1 MKKLLL
7 TLFIFPLL
15 LSGTTATTEVEHDL
29 IGIWHDEFNQES
41 VQINRNNNFDVTFTR
56 VSGYNLKSKGL
67 ILSSHE
73 GLIEVERNYPKK
85 ETYTLRYVFS
95 PSKETLVITKPNSK
109 EAWVFTRYN

>member
-1 MKKLLL
+1 MKNLLL
-7 TLFIFPLL
+7 ALLFPFLIG
-15 LSGTTATTEVEHDL
+15 STTTTTNEVEHDL
-29 IGIWHDEFNQES
+29 IGVWHDQFNNES
-41 VQINRNNNFDVTFTR
+41 VQITRNNNFDVQFTR

-67 ILSSHE
+67 ILTSHE
-73 GLIEVERNYPKK
+73 GLIEVERYYPQK